1 MANVR
6 ASDLK
11 KIFTKWSQGTLYNRL
26 EMLGI
31 RDNERYVVKMNNTS
45 TVLYNSEAVELLKEQ
60 YLKEFTSNSE
70 NDQKELDEY
79 IVKFLSAKDV
89 SKIISNTKKE
99 NDKKTDNNEKNEKIE
114 KNTDVKY
121 VNDEYIKKNYV
132 SRQYHNDIVESLK
145 KQIAILEKQLEK
157 ETANNEKLV
166 DTIKLREQKDVV
178 IEQQNL
184 VKLQQ
189 LQEGAEI
196 KTIDTAEGNKKSWFM
211 RIFSKKK

>member
-6 ASDLK
+6 ASDLR

-26 EMLGI
+26 EMLNI
-31 RDNERYVVKMNNTS
+31 RDNDKYIVKMNNTS
-45 TVLYNSEAVELLKEQ
+45 TVLYNNEAVELLKKQ
-60 YLKEFTSNSE
+60 YLKEFTSDSE
-70 NDQKELDEY
+70 NDKKELNEY

-89 SKIISNTKKE
+89 CKIISNAKSE
-99 NDKKTDNNEKNEKIE
+99 NDKKNDSNEKNE

-189 LQEGAEI
+189 LQESAEI
-196 KTIDTAEGNKKSWFM
+196 KTIDTADGNRKSWFM